1 MFNLQ
6 HKETEQISD
15 SLTARQQTT
24 PSMPTILI
32 VENDE
37 DSRLMLKFL
46 LEAWKYRVLEAEN
59 GFQAMEIA
67 EQEHPDL
74 ILMDVKLPVQDG
86 LTTTRQI
93 RQSPKI
99 NGIPIV
105 FLSGSAE
112 VNARQAAVAAGGNEY
127 LVKPVNFQEL
137 ERILGKYVCCR

>member
-112 VNARQAAVAAGGNEY
+112 VNAHQAAVAAGGNEY